1 MEWWDKSIAHGAV
14 AGRQETMGTEGK
26 DETSIVAS
34 FKKICFSRRLYDKLR
49 VKTHDE
55 IYFVDTPVAQP
66 LEIWALRMRNY
77 FLCG

>member
-1 MEWWDKSIAHGAV
+1 
-14 AGRQETMGTEGK
+14 MGTEGK

-66 LEIWALRMRNY
+66 LEI
-77 FLCG
+77 